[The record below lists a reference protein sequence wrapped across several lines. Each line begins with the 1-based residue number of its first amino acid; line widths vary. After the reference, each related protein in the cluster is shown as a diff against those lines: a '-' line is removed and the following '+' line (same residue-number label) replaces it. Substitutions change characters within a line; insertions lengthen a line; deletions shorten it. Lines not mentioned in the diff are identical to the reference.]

1 LTSAVL
7 IYVSALMPTISDQS
21 LRSVNRPSA
30 LQDCLFDDDDDDDEY
45 SIGSISI
52 M

>member
-1 LTSAVL
+1 
-7 IYVSALMPTISDQS
+7 MPTISDQS

-30 LQDCLFDDDDDDDEY
+30 LQDCLFDDDDDDEY